1 MVQVNGDGL
10 HSSCNA
16 ESPLTVGERRLC
28 DDRTAVT
35 CTSAL
40 CSPQGAQVS
49 RNQIL
54 ESVKQHEEE
63 EKENVGA
70 EGALL
75 KNNGASRLRQNVDDT
90 SCSSST
96 TESLFPSAEELPPR
110 PPRANSCNYTHWVAL
125 GKS

>member
-16 ESPLTVGERRLC
+16 ESPVTVGERRLC

-35 CTSAL
+35 CSTSAL

-63 EKENVGA
+63 GEEDVGA

-75 KNNGASRLRQNVDDT
+75 KSGASRLQQNVDDT
-90 SCSSST
+90 SCSSSI